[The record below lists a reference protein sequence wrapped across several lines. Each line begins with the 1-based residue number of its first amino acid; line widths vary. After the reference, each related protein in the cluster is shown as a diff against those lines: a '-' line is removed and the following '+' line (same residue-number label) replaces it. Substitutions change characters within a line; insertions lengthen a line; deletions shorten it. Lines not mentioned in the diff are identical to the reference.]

1 MGVECR
7 QVGSG
12 SASWHLYGSTARGHD
27 DVELPAIGKD
37 ERHLVCERVH
47 RIPQISVLLC
57 LCAAADRSPRVT
69 NVNKRSRATVLLI
82 NGTLFA
88 RSTKL
93 SGFCGV
99 ISPMPLRVM
108 TTA

>member
-12 SASWHLYGSTARGHD
+12 SASWHPYGSTARGHD
-27 DVELPAIGKD
+27 DVELPTIGKD
-37 ERHLVCERVH
+37 QRHLIRESVH
-47 RIPQISVLLC
+47 RIPQISVLLR
-57 LCAAADRSPRVT
+57 LCAPADRSPRVT

-82 NGTLFA
+82 NGTLP